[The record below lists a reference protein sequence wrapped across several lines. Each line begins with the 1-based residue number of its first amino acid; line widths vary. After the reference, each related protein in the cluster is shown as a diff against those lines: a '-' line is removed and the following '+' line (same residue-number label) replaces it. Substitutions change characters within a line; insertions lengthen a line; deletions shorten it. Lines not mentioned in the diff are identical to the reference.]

1 MPLVKGTE
9 GIFSF
14 FILFNNPDLL
24 STVELNPKTD
34 IVLPEH

>member
-9 GIFSF
+9 VIFSF
-14 FILFNNPDLL
+14 YMLSNDPDLL
-24 STVELNPKTD
+24 STVEFNPKTD

>member
-9 GIFSF
+9 VIFRF
-14 FILFNNPDLL
+14 CILFNDPDLL
-24 STVELNPKTD
+24 STVEFNPKKD